1 LPAPAPA
8 PVPVPPVDVVKGTHL
23 PVKERPLKTH
33 PERARQPERRVGQS
47 RIAEGVLKVEQGEVI
62 GEEEEEEEGEEEG
75 EKEEEEEEERKR
87 KREEEER
94 FPVRRREC
102 WTFIYVIKMRP
113 NSLWGVYKESSDP

>member
-1 LPAPAPA
+1 M
-8 PVPVPPVDVVKGTHL
+8 
-23 PVKERPLKTH
+23 KTH

-62 GEEEEEEEGEEEG
+62 GEEEEEEEEEG
-75 EKEEEEEEERKR
+75 KR

-102 WTFIYVIKMRP
+102 WTFIYVVKMRP
-113 NSLWGVYKESSDP
+113 NSLWGCI